1 MPCVLRRSGT
11 NFRVYGSLRTA
22 SLQIC
27 CVLRWLGTY
36 DNEHYFVTHL
46 LCLKMFWD
54 LSYPAWNIF
63 IRHICLYSWA
73 QVRVKFYGQN
83 AGQVSP
89 QSTFYS
95 DTYFCMRRAHTW
107 HLNERFLMTYSP
119 LILDLPVCPSF
130 TPQPTFLMTYSPL
143 IFLSVR
149 CLAQQLKINRKYTT
163 IKRWLKT
170 QLSQV
175 RLLYLSKVINKE

>member
-1 MPCVLRRSGT
+1 MPCVLRQSGT

-119 LILDLPVCPSF
+119 LI
-130 TPQPTFLMTYSPL
+130 
-143 IFLSVR
+143 FLSVR